1 MSENE
6 NSIYINRELSWLGF
20 NERVLQEAEDENVP
34 LLERLKFVSIFAS
47 NLDEFFMVRIGS
59 LYDQS
64 IFHPELLENKC
75 NMSALEQITA
85 VCREVRPL
93 LDRKDVCF
101 KTIIKALGDAGIRKI
116 NFSKISPQNESK
128 LRKYFKNEIVP
139 LLSPQLIDKHHPFPF
154 LKNKE
159 LYVAVQMESKSE
171 TLKLGL
177 VPVDSHFERVIF
189 INTNKGLY
197 FALAE
202 ELIYH
207 FAHDIFKKYTFI
219 DKWLFRITRN
229 ADIDANEALVDQD
242 MDWRDVM
249 QELIKE
255 RRRLAAIRL
264 QTNKPLSEGIV
275 KYFCTKLK
283 IEPYQIFTESSPFD
297 ISFAFD
303 MAQRFAKTNP
313 GLVFDNLSPTRTTA
327 LKKGDSII
335 EYVKQRDLLLSY
347 PYHSIKTFIDLLE
360 EAASDPDVTSIKIT
374 LYRVAKNS
382 QILSALLHAVENGKE
397 VTAVLELRARFDEQN
412 NIDWSK
418 QLESAGCNILY
429 GLDDFKVHSKLL
441 LITRNVDGNQEYIT
455 QIGTGNYNEKTAVLY
470 TDLCVITAN
479 QEIGAEAQSV
489 FNSLMMGTTIKKT
502 KHLLIAPNC
511 FSPKIYDLIDEQIRI
526 ASMGGEGIIKIKCNS
541 VTDKKIID
549 KLLVASKAG
558 VKIQMI
564 VRGICCFKAGVPG
577 ESENICVK
585 SIVGRLLEH
594 SRIYIFGSG
603 EKSEVYISSA
613 DLMTRNTH
621 RRVEVAAP
629 VYDSVSKQT
638 LIDMFDVMYKD
649 NVKTRIMLADGTYE
663 RAEAGE
669 GDELLDSQRYFYKM
683 FAEQVFEPIRK
694 TETKKQAK
702 AAKTSNKKT
711 DQTQTDTQTK
721 KPGFFKR
728 LWRKLCKK

>member
-1 MSENE
+1 MNE
-6 NSIYINRELSWLGF
+6 ISKDIYINRELSWLGF
-20 NERVLQEAEDENVP
+20 NERVLQEAEDEKVP
-34 LLERLKFVSIFAS
+34 LLERLKFVSIFSS

-64 IFHPELLENKC
+64 IFHPDLLENKC
-75 NMSALEQITA
+75 NMNATEQIEA
-85 VCREVRPL
+85 VCRNVRPL
-93 LDRKDVCF
+93 LERKDICF
-101 KTIIKALGDAGIRKI
+101 KTIIKALSGAGIKKI
-116 NFSKISPQNESK
+116 NFSKIAAESESK
-128 LRKYFKNEIVP
+128 LRKYFKNEIMP

-159 LYVAVQMESKSE
+159 LYVAVQMETKSE
-171 TLKLGL
+171 VLKLGL
-177 VPVDSHFERVIF
+177 IPVDSHFERIIF
-189 INTNKGLY
+189 VNTNKGLY
-197 FALAE
+197 FALME

-207 FAHDIFKKYTFI
+207 FAHDIFKKYTFV

-255 RRRLAAIRL
+255 RRRLAAVRL
-264 QTNKPLSEGIV
+264 QTNKPMSEQLV
-275 KYFCTKLK
+275 KYFCAKLK

-303 MAQRFAKTNP
+303 MAQRFAKEKP
-313 GLVFDNLSPTRTTA
+313 ELVFDILTPTRTPA
-327 LKKGDSII
+327 VHKGASVIN
-335 EYVKQRDLLLSY
+335 YVRKRDLLLSY

-360 EAASDPDVTSIKIT
+360 EAASDPYVTSIKIT

-418 QLESAGCNILY
+418 QLENAGCNILY

-441 LITRNVDGNQEYIT
+441 LITRNENGQSEYIT
-455 QIGTGNYNEKTAVLY
+455 QIGTGNYNEKTAKQY
-470 TDLCVITAN
+470 TDLCIITAN
-479 QEIGAEAQSV
+479 AEIAAEAQGV
-489 FNSLMMGTTIKKT
+489 FNALMMGTTLKKT
-502 KHLLIAPNC
+502 KHLLVAPNS
-511 FSPKIYDLIDEQIRI
+511 FSPRIYELIDEQIRL
-526 ASMGGEGIIKIKCNS
+526 ASMGEEGIIKIKCNS

-549 KLLVASKAG
+549 KLLVASRAG
-558 VKIQMI
+558 VKIEML
-564 VRGICCFKAGVPG
+564 VRGICCFKAGVAG

-603 EKSEVYISSA
+603 DKSEVYIASA

-629 VYDSVSKQT
+629 IYDSEIKKT
-638 LIDMFDVMYKD
+638 LTEMFDIMFSD
-649 NVKTRIMLADGTYE
+649 NVKARIMLPDGSYA
-663 RAEAGE
+663 RAGSDGAV
-669 GDELLDSQRYFYKM
+669 LDSQRYFYEM
-683 FAEQVFEPIRK
+683 FAKQRFDDSDSTPTAHDESAS
-694 TETKKQAK
+694 TKVDEKL
-702 AAKTSNKKT
+702 
-711 DQTQTDTQTK
+711 
-721 KPGFFKR
+721 GFWRR
-728 LWRKLCKK
+728 LMKIFLHK